1 MSDVDMSGA
10 IEALQSELPDSA
22 DAPTNLDEGFVEDQ
36 PAGDVESFTGFNPSD
51 LPEDLQSVYRS
62 MQGDYTRKTQEI
74 AELRRNYEQ
83 YDAFSE
89 SGVDPNYALQ
99 AADFYNRLDSD
110 PDFARQVMES
120 IQQNLGPVSAEQFN
134 VISDVPYNV
143 DNAGGYDNIPVALQQ
158 ELAEMRDFRD
168 NMVAQQEHAEL
179 VSNLEYVEK
188 DIRLSNPHYTDD
200 DMSSIYDLAY
210 STNGDL
216 QAAAQVFHGIQQRVM
231 SDYLQSKRVPEGA
244 QFVPSGPSTSASKE
258 FNTLD
263 DAHKAAMEFLRN
275 AQ

>member
-22 DAPTNLDEGFVEDQ
+22 DAPTNLDESFVEDQ

-99 AADFYNRLDSD
+99 AADFYTKLDTD
-110 PDFARQVMES
+110 PTFAKQVVDN
-120 IQQNLGPVSAEQFN
+120 IQRNLGNVGVEQQS
-134 VISDVPYNV
+134 IGDAPYNDSV
-143 DNAGGYDNIPVALQQ
+143 NSEGYDSLPPVLQQ
-158 ELAEMRDFRD
+158 ELAEMREFRSD
-168 NMVAQQEHAEL
+168 MLFQQEQAETIAG
-179 VSNLEYVEK
+179 LEYVEQE
-188 DIRLSNPHYTDD
+188 IRLSNPHYTDD
-200 DMSSIYDLAY
+200 DLSSIYDLAY
-210 STNGDL
+210 STDGDL
-216 QAAAQVFHGIQQRVM
+216 SAAADAYHNIQQRVM
-231 SDYLQSKRVPEGA
+231 SGYLQSKQVPMGA
-244 QFVPSGPSTSASKE
+244 QSIPTGPSSIPPRQFSS
-258 FNTLD
+258 LD
-263 DAHKAAMEFLRN
+263 DAHKAAMEAVRN
-275 AQ
+275 SL

>member
-83 YDAFSE
+83 YDVFSE
-89 SGVDPNYALQ
+89 NGVDPNYALQ

-110 PDFARQVMES
+110 PNFARQVMES

-134 VISDVPYNV
+134 EISDTPYNV

-179 VSNLEYVEK
+179 VANLEYVEK

-216 QAAAQVFHGIQQRVM
+216 QAAAEVFHGIQQRVM
-231 SDYLQSKRVPEGA
+231 SDYLQSKRVPEGV
-244 QFVPSGPSTSASKE
+244 QFVPSGPSTSASRE

-275 AQ
+275 SQ

>member
-22 DAPTNLDEGFVEDQ
+22 DAPTNLDESFVEDQ